1 MIGHFKKYTFLTG
14 VDTRIYLGIAVYLA
28 LSAFMML
35 FSPLLAGTLFTTICW
50 CAVTFL
56 VCNTA
61 SAYQNFSYGEEE
73 DSEFWLSLAILN
85 GVFVALALFATAAA
99 THLLCSAYIA
109 VLLG

>member
-73 DSEFWLSLAILN
+73 DSEFWLTLTVVN
-85 GVFVALALFATAAA
+85 GVFTALALFAA
-99 THLLCSAYIA
+99 TLSIHLLCSSYIL